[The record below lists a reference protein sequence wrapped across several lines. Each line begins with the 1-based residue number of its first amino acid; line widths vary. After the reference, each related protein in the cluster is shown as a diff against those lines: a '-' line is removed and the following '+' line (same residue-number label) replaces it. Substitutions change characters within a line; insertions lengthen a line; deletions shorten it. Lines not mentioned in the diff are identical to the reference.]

1 MLQRGQNIKL
11 NDIVKKNDFEI
22 EISTNMLGG
31 VSDVACFGV
40 DINNQLS
47 DDRYF
52 IFYNQT
58 QSPENALN
66 MSIKGNNTIFHIDL
80 NRLPKNINKLVFT
93 ITAEEKT
100 LHDLQQGNMNI
111 IAENQIVENLLF
123 YGKDF
128 EKQKAIILCEIYR
141 KNDFWRLSMVVN
153 GFNGGLRVLLANFG
167 GEEIKPNQQIQNQQE
182 QCNNIQQ
189 QKDIPPQQT
198 VKKISLK
205 KSGDSHKI
213 DLSKNIKTIHTNLN
227 WSNQTKKGLFGITP
241 PPIDLDLAC
250 MYRLKDGTKGVIQA
264 LGNSFGSE
272 KYAPYIKLDMDD
284 RTGSSAT
291 GENMYFYKPELIE
304 FAVIFAY
311 IYDGVADWNKTDAT
325 ITLKQPGSPDI
336 ELNINNANTNKR
348 FVVFASMTASANG
361 LNIVREERFFKGH
374 KEIDK
379 HYGFGFIWVPGSK

>member
-11 NDIVKKNDFEI
+11 NDIVKKNNFEI
-22 EISTNMLGG
+22 EVSTSMLGG
-31 VSDVACFGV
+31 IADVACFGV
-40 DINNQLS
+40 DTNNQLS

-52 IFYNQT
+52 IFYNQP

-66 MSIKGNNTIFHIDL
+66 MSVKGNNTIFCIDL

-111 IAENQIVENLLF
+111 IEDNQIAESFLF

-153 GFNGGLRVLLANFG
+153 GFNGGLSVLLANFG
-167 GEEIKPNQQIQNQQE
+167 GEEIKSNQQKQHQK
-182 QCNNIQQ
+182 IQQ
-189 QKDIPPQQT
+189 QKDIQPQQT

-213 DLSKNIKTIHTNLN
+213 DLSKNVKTIHTNLN
-227 WSNQTKKGLFGITP
+227 WSSQTKKGLFGITSP
-241 PPIDLDLAC
+241 AIDLDLAC
-250 MYRLKDGTKGVIQA
+250 MYRLKDGMKGVIQA

-284 RTGSSAT
+284 RTGSSTT
-291 GENMYFYKPELIE
+291 GENMYFYKPEMIE

-311 IYDGVADWNKTDAT
+311 IYNGVADWNKTDAT

-336 ELNINNANTNKR
+336 ELNINNPNTNKR
-348 FVVFASMTASANG
+348 FVVFASITASANG